1 MRPKVLV
8 PLALFVCACSN
19 QSGRSDA
26 ARSPDS
32 GAAVAADPPAAVTP
46 AVFEPATAPK
56 EPPSVP
62 GSQLHCGVGNAIVL
76 KDSGIGDLV
85 IGRTV
90 GVVKRSCNVVRD
102 ASELGTEGT
111 AERILTVVLGGAT
124 VRAMVD
130 GELIMRIAVDV
141 PRFATPDGLR
151 VGSSMTRLVSEK
163 GVKPAEGE
171 DGLYLVLPA
180 HCGLSFRFS
189 IPSRAP
195 NGQQWTPEQL
205 GRIRGNTT
213 VGRILVTKCVK

>member
-32 GAAVAADPPAAVTP
+32 GAAAAAVTP
-46 AVFEPATAPK
+46 VVVKPATAPK

-62 GSQLHCGVGNAIVL
+62 GSQLHCGVGNATVL

-130 GELIMRIAVDV
+130 GELITRIAVDG

-171 DGLYLVLPA
+171 DGLYLFLPL

-205 GRIRGNTT
+205 GRIRGNAT

>member
-1 MRPKVLV
+1 MRPQVLV

-19 QSGRSDA
+19 QSGGSDA

-32 GAAVAADPPAAVTP
+32 GVAVAAATPVVVKPAA
-46 AVFEPATAPK
+46 APQ
-56 EPPSVP
+56 EPPPVP
-62 GSQLHCGVGNAIVL
+62 GSQLHCGVGNATVL
-76 KDSGIGDLV
+76 KDTGIGDLA

-130 GELIMRIAVDV
+130 GELIMRIAVDS
-141 PRFATPDGLR
+141 PRFETTDGLR
-151 VGSSMTRLVSEK
+151 VGSSMTRFVSEK

-171 DGLYLVLPA
+171 DGLYLFLPA

-205 GRIRGNTT
+205 GRIRGNAT
-213 VGRILVTKCVK
+213 VGRILVTKCVKLS